1 MEENNTV
8 QTVATNVVA
17 TTNGNTQV
25 SSLDKKLEQ
34 FNNGRQFSKKI
45 DALKKKIRVQERVIL
60 TAQTKIKNYQD
71 KLADILKDF

>member
-34 FNNGRQFSKKI
+34 FNNARQFSKKI

-71 KLADILKDF
+71 KLSDILKDF

>member
-34 FNNGRQFSKKI
+34 VKNIRQFYKKI
-45 DALKKKIRVQERVIL
+45 DALKKKISAQERVIL

-71 KLADILKDF
+71 KLSDILKDF

>member
-34 FNNGRQFSKKI
+34 FNNARKKRKKP
-45 DALKKKIRVQERVIL
+45 LKLLFK
-60 TAQTKIKNYQD
+60 
-71 KLADILKDF
+71 DINSW

>member
-25 SSLDKKLEQ
+25 SSLEKKLEQ
-34 FNNGRQFSKKI
+34 FNNTRQFYKKI

>member
-34 FNNGRQFSKKI
+34 FNNARQFSKKI
-45 DALKKKIRVQERVIL
+45 DTLKKKIRVQERVIL

-71 KLADILKDF
+71 KLSDILKDF

>member
-34 FNNGRQFSKKI
+34 INNTRQFYKKI

-71 KLADILKDF
+71 KLSDILKDF

>member
-34 FNNGRQFSKKI
+34 FNNARQFSKKI
-45 DALKKKIRVQERVIL
+45 DALKKKIIVQERVIL

-71 KLADILKDF
+71 KLSDILKDF

>member
-34 FNNGRQFSKKI
+34 FNSARQFSKKI

-71 KLADILKDF
+71 KLSDILKDF

>member
-25 SSLDKKLEQ
+25 SSLEKKLEKI
-34 FNNGRQFSKKI
+34 NNTRQFYKKI

-71 KLADILKDF
+71 KLSDILKDF

>member
-34 FNNGRQFSKKI
+34 FNNSRQFSKKI

-71 KLADILKDF
+71 KLSDILKDF

>member
-25 SSLDKKLEQ
+25 SSLEKKLEKI
-34 FNNGRQFSKKI
+34 NNTRQFYKKI

-71 KLADILKDF
+71 ELADILKDF

>member
-34 FNNGRQFSKKI
+34 FNNARQFSKKI
-45 DALKKKIRVQERVIL
+45 DTLKKKIRVQERVIL

>member
-25 SSLDKKLEQ
+25 SSLEKKLEQ
-34 FNNGRQFSKKI
+34 VKNIRQFYKKI
-45 DALKKKIRVQERVIL
+45 DALKKKISAQERVIL

-71 KLADILKDF
+71 KLSDILKDF

>member
-25 SSLDKKLEQ
+25 SSLEKKLEKI
-34 FNNGRQFSKKI
+34 NNTRQFYKKI
-45 DALKKKIRVQERVIL
+45 DVLKKKIRVQERVIL